1 MSRHWK
7 QRKAKK
13 RYEKP
18 FFKKKGKKE
27 GKGGKL
33 PTYKQAFLHSSPITR
48 NIWPSKSTI
57 KKRPTKLITKIPTWY

>member
-7 QRKAKK
+7 QQKAKK

-18 FFKKKGKKE
+18 FFKKKGKKEE

-57 KKRPTKLITKIPTWY
+57 KKRPT